1 MDLNVYECPYLHD
14 ITDSYCN
21 LFKGYQNCKN
31 KECEVL
37 KLIQEKKKVEE
48 QLKAVLDCR
57 LCMCNGCDNE
67 DCPMVK
73 SEVEE

>member
-1 MDLNVYECPYLHD
+1 M
-14 ITDSYCN
+14 
-21 LFKGYQNCKN
+21 
-31 KECEVL
+31 